1 MAKLLR
7 LVALSLLLAFSA
19 SAQDKKEVDL
29 ALALAIDISGSIDPD
44 EAKLQ
49 REGYVQAFRDPV
61 IKKAILGGSH
71 GRIAVAYYEWS
82 DAWVQRLL
90 IDWTL
95 LDLEAAIDAFTT
107 RLANAPISIARR
119 TSISGAI
126 RYAIPLFGRSPYEAE
141 RKVLDISGD
150 GSNNDGGLV
159 TDMRYEALKE
169 RIVINGLPIMND
181 RPNPFGFP
189 SEADLDKYY
198 LHCVTGGPRS
208 FVEVATNFEDFPRAV
223 RKKLLQEVADLG
235 PDRGGRVT
243 TSTSACGPC
252 PTARSSRKAG
262 GGRCAARTTT
272 PPSCGRNT
280 SWAATS
286 ASGAAASS
294 GSAASGSRR
303 TDPPLR
309 HGPVT
314 LRATRP
320 SGRQSVERT
329 EVYGRT
335 REHTRRRRAHELP
348 PACEAAALVRCAEKA
363 AHRPFAR
370 APRRPRRG
378 EQHHAEH
385 TASSLE
391 ERLPIG

>member
-7 LVALSLLLAFSA
+7 LVALSLLFAFSA
-19 SAQDKKEVDL
+19 NAQDKKEVDL

-61 IKKAILGGSH
+61 IVKAILGGSH

-95 LDLEAAIDAFTT
+95 LDSEAAIDAFTT

-126 RYAIPLFGRSPYEAE
+126 RYAIPLFGRSPYETQ

-150 GSNNDGGLV
+150 GSNNDGALV
-159 TDMRYEALKE
+159 TDMRYEALRD

-208 FVEVATNFEDFPRAV
+208 FVEVAKNFEDFPRAV
-223 RKKLLQEVADLG
+223 RKKLLQEVADLAPAFG
-235 PDRGGRVT
+235 PLMYDFDIGLGGLPDGT
-243 TSTSACGPC
+243 QLAQ
-252 PTARSSRKAG
+252 
-262 GGRCAARTTT
+262 
-272 PPSCGRNT
+272 
-280 SWAATS
+280 
-286 ASGAAASS
+286 
-294 GSAASGSRR
+294 
-303 TDPPLR
+303 
-309 HGPVT
+309 
-314 LRATRP
+314 
-320 SGRQSVERT
+320 SGR
-329 EVYGRT
+329 
-335 REHTRRRRAHELP
+335 
-348 PACEAAALVRCAEKA
+348 
-363 AHRPFAR
+363 RPV
-370 APRRPRRG
+370 RG
-378 EQHHAEH
+378 EDDYTRYIRPEYE
-385 TASSLE
+385 LGCDVG
-391 ERLPIG
+391 ERRSREFWQRRFGVTPD

>member
-7 LVALSLLLAFSA
+7 LVALSLLFAFSA

-61 IKKAILGGSH
+61 IIKAILGGSH

-95 LDLEAAIDAFTT
+95 LDCEAAITSFTT

-126 RYAIPLFGRSPYEAE
+126 RYAIPLFGRSPFEAE

-159 TDMRYEALKE
+159 TDMRHEALKE

-189 SEADLDKYY
+189 SETDLDKYY

-208 FVEVATNFEDFPRAV
+208 FVEVAQNFEDFPRAV
-223 RKKLLQEVADLG
+223 RKKLLQEVADIG
-235 PDRGGRVT
+235 AASA
-243 TSTSACGPC
+243 TSTSATSGPC
-252 PTARSSRKAG
+252 ATASSSRKAG
-262 GGRCAARTTT
+262 
-272 PPSCGRNT
+272 
-280 SWAATS
+280 
-286 ASGAAASS
+286 
-294 GSAASGSRR
+294 
-303 TDPPLR
+303 
-309 HGPVT
+309 
-314 LRATRP
+314 
-320 SGRQSVERT
+320 
-329 EVYGRT
+329 
-335 REHTRRRRAHELP
+335 
-348 PACEAAALVRCAEKA
+348 
-363 AHRPFAR
+363 
-370 APRRPRRG
+370 RRPVRG
-378 EQHHAEH
+378 EDDYTSFVRPEYE
-385 TASSLE
+385 LGCDVG
-391 ERLPIG
+391 ERRSREFWQRRFGVTPD